1 MVVRMNIEVIDL
13 CKSFNDFKLDNINIK
28 VPKGKIIGLIGE
40 NGAGKTTLLK
50 CILDIVQL
58 DKGIVKL
65 FNHEYSDTLKED
77 IGVVFDDSF
86 MNETFNVMDINLIM
100 KNIYNNWDSNMY
112 FNYLKKFNIPLK
124 KKLRKLSTGMKK
136 KIEIITAI
144 SHKPKLLI
152 LDEPTSGLDP
162 VIRSDILDMLEN
174 FVKDGSSSVLL
185 STHITS
191 DLEHIADDV
200 ILLSNGR
207 VIFDKTLKKIRNE
220 YILLDLDYKEFSLFN
235 KSIIIRYKK
244 NRIDYQI
251 LIRKEDMKKEYNK
264 YIKNITTLESIMLL
278 YIKGEEVCPG
288 LS

>member
-1 MVVRMNIEVIDL
+1 MNIEVTDL
-13 CKSFNDFKLDNINIK
+13 CKSFTDFKLDNINIK
-28 VPKGKIIGLIGE
+28 VPMGKIIGLIGE

-50 CILDIVQL
+50 CILDIVHP
-58 DKGIVKL
+58 DKGRVKL
-65 FNHEYSDTLKED
+65 FNKEYSSLLKED

-86 MNETFNVMDINLIM
+86 MNETFNVIDINLIM

-112 FNYLKKFNIPLK
+112 FTYLKDFNIPLK

-162 VIRSDILDMLEN
+162 IIRSDILDILED
-174 FVKDGSSSVLL
+174 FVKDGTSSVLL

-191 DLEHIADDV
+191 DLEHIADD
-200 ILLSNGR
+200 IIFLSNGK
-207 VIFDKTLKKIRNE
+207 VIFDKSLKEIRDE
-220 YILLDLDYKEFSLFN
+220 YILLDLDYKEYSLFN

-244 NRIDYQI
+244 NRNDYQV
-251 LIRKEDMKKEYNK
+251 LIKKENMNKEYNK

-278 YIKGEEVCPG
+278 YIKGV
-288 LS
+288 